1 MDYTIINYYYLL
13 DEPYLAVGILAQ
25 NSLTSVFKLGP
36 VRNAPFRR
44 NRAEVH
50 RNQNLN
56 IVQERFHRKM
66 HDQKKKA
73 YSKQTLMQYIAQM
86 IFFHTKL
93 SMDKKN
99 LYLS

>member
-1 MDYTIINYYYLL
+1 MDGIALHSTKPRMDYIIINYSLL

-44 NRAEVH
+44 NRVKVH

-56 IVQERFHRKM
+56 IVQEKIYKV
-66 HDQKKKA
+66 Q
-73 YSKQTLMQYIAQM
+73 YTL
-86 IFFHTKL
+86 T
-93 SMDKKN
+93 
-99 LYLS
+99 